1 MAELIPAAASRVVA
15 VGQKICESKPEKNSP
30 PPNSP
35 PPNSPPPN
43 SPPPNS
49 PPPLAVSEI
58 ERQEML
64 PTIQETTDAAELNL
78 GPGGHPHR
86 KKRKPKSM
94 SARAKEAEAARRY
107 RKRKNQDFDA
117 LQNALKSAEARAA
130 AAEARAAAAEE
141 AIVVLHG
148 KARDL
153 VATLRPALDG
163 IQAAEYGEEAAAL
176 HHPVWSN
183 GIHRVHQA
191 ADEGADGT
199 VPDELFKELL
209 GTDTPPTAEGFGDD
223 MHTKLKLDDFF

>member
-15 VGQKICESKPEKNSP
+15 VGQKICESKPEK
-30 PPNSP
+30 
-35 PPNSPPPN
+35 N

-130 AAEARAAAAEE
+130 AAEARAAAAEARAAAAEE

-209 GTDTPPTAEGFGDD
+209 GTDTPPTAERGDI
-223 MHTKLKLDDFF
+223 HALILDDFS

>member
-15 VGQKICESKPEKNSP
+15 VGQKICESKPEK
-30 PPNSP
+30 
-35 PPNSPPPN
+35 N

-209 GTDTPPTAEGFGDD
+209 GTDTPPTAERGDI
-223 MHTKLKLDDFF
+223 HALILDDFS

>member
-15 VGQKICESKPEKNSP
+15 VGQKICESKPEK
-30 PPNSP
+30 
-35 PPNSPPPN
+35 N